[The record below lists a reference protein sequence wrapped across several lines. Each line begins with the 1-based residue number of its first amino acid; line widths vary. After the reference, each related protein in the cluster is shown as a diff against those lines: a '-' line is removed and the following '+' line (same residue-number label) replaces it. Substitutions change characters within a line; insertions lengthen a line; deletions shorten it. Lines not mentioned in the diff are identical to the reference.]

1 MCLEIQMLSE
11 VNQMHKLK
19 YYMAALRCRQ
29 NKRQVTGGTDI
40 DLSQIRKD
48 QKPEAL
54 GWREG

>member
-1 MCLEIQMLSE
+1 MLSE